1 MGISIKNVAYGP
13 KVVTNGLVLQLD
25 AGNPKSYPGSGTTW
39 TELSGRGNTGTL
51 VNGTGYNSGNLGSL
65 VFDGVNDTVNVPS
78 SASLGN
84 DKVNTAPIISLDFWA
99 NVTRKSGGGQQYQ
112 QLAGF
117 RNGSIFGFFVLLLD
131 GSGETVNTE
140 ARFWNSAGAV
150 FDISVNYIPYF
161 NKWTHIS
168 FVANVNRTDLYINAN
183 LVGSRTDVSGS
194 FGASSGNF
202 QIGSIPDNGGGFPTL
217 GNISSVKVYN
227 RALTAAEIQ
236 QNFNALKGRFSI

>member
-1 MGISIKNVAYGP
+1 MAISYNP
-13 KVVTNGLVLQLD
+13 SSVTSGLVLCLD
-25 AGNPKSYPGSGTTW
+25 AANRKSYPTTGTTW
-39 TELSGRGNTGTL
+39 TDLSGLGNNGTL
-51 VNGTGYNSGNLGSL
+51 VNGVGYTGSNGGALS
-65 VFDGVNDTVNVPS
+65 FDGSNDTVNVPS

-84 DKVNTAPIISLDFWA
+84 DKVNTTPIISLDFWA
-99 NVTRKSGGGQQYQ
+99 NVTRKPGGGQQYQ

-117 RNGSIFGFFVLLLD
+117 RNGSTFGFFILLLD
-131 GSGETVNTE
+131 GSGGTVFTE
-140 ARFWNSAGAV
+140 ARFWNSVGVA
-150 FDISVNYIPYF
+150 FDIGVDYIPYF
-161 NKWTHIS
+161 NKWTHIG

-227 RALTAAEIQ
+227 RALSAAEIQ
-236 QNFNALKGRFSI
+236 QNYNALKGRFSI